1 MGVQVYSYEFLV
13 TSEVHCIMPG
23 PGSDIVQQR
32 LGENRSKHQMIVE
45 KLQCVPNKGLLFLQ
59 MVYCVNFDLEYI
71 GSQLSDRKV
80 LLCA

>member
-13 TSEVHCIMPG
+13 TSEVHCITPG

-32 LGENRSKHQMIVE
+32 LGENRPNHQMIVE
-45 KLQCVPNKGLLFLQ
+45 KLQCVPKKGLLFLQ

-71 GSQLSDRKV
+71 GSQLSKRKV
-80 LLCA
+80 LSCA